1 MSEQPLD
8 LRRSSRLVRQH
19 GRAVC
24 AIAALGLVAGVVYT
38 ELRPPV
44 LTSTALVR
52 IASPQAAYSPSGAT
66 ALVAIAT
73 SDPVL
78 SLAQPNIQP
87 LVTKQTLQ
95 NELAVNSPTPGILA
109 IVAQGQTADQA
120 KDTANAVA
128 TAFVE
133 YVTSPGS
140 PSGSTGALT
149 LQPASTATGRP
160 LAVAIAIFGTLGLL
174 IGTALGVIGVLAVS
188 RRDRRLWQRDDI
200 ADSIG
205 VPVLASVP
213 VGHPTDAA
221 GWVNLLTDYEP
232 TAVDSWQLSGA
243 LDCLRVGRSGS
254 ADAGQSGGVSVA
266 VLSLQSDPGALAFG
280 PQLAAF
286 AASRGIRTHLIIGP
300 QDDPDATA
308 ALRAAC
314 TGIPPVE
321 HLQVTAGDQDNA
333 REESTAAL
341 TILIAV
347 VDEVAPRAADG
358 MPASMALL
366 AVSAGAATADELARI
381 ASSTANRGCRA
392 AGILVA
398 DPDCADDTTG
408 RLPQLA
414 RTTARWAPTRL
425 TGIPMETRQWMTQ
438 TRQS

>member
-1 MSEQPLD
+1 M
-8 LRRSSRLVRQH
+8 
-19 GRAVC
+19 
-24 AIAALGLVAGVVYT
+24 
-38 ELRPPV
+38 
-44 LTSTALVR
+44 
-52 IASPQAAYSPSGAT
+52 
-66 ALVAIAT
+66 
-73 SDPVL
+73 
-78 SLAQPNIQP
+78 
-87 LVTKQTLQ
+87 
-95 NELAVNSPTPGILA
+95 
-109 IVAQGQTADQA
+109 
-120 KDTANAVA
+120 
-128 TAFVE
+128 
-133 YVTSPGS
+133 
-140 PSGSTGALT
+140 
-149 LQPASTATGRP
+149 
-160 LAVAIAIFGTLGLL
+160 
-174 IGTALGVIGVLAVS
+174 IGVLAVS

-221 GWVNLLTDYEP
+221 GWMNLLTEYEP

-243 LDCLRVGRSGS
+243 LDYLGVGRSGS
-254 ADAGQSGGVSVA
+254 ADTGQSEGVSVA

-314 TGIPPVE
+314 TGMPPVE
-321 HLQVTAGDQDNA
+321 HLQVTVADQDIA
-333 REESTAAL
+333 RAESTAAL

-347 VDEVAPRAADG
+347 VDEVAPRVADG
-358 MPASMALL
+358 MPASMAML

-381 ASSTANRGCRA
+381 ASSTANRGRRA
-392 AGILVA
+392 AGIFVA
-398 DPDCADDTTG
+398 NPDSADDTTG

>member
-8 LRRSSRLVRQH
+8 LARSARLVRQH
-19 GRAVC
+19 WRAVC

-38 ELRPPV
+38 ELNPPV

-52 IASPQAAYSPSGAT
+52 IASPKDAYSGGGAT
-66 ALVAIAT
+66 ALVAIAS

-78 SLAQPNIQP
+78 SLAQPHIQP

-95 NELAVNSPTPGILA
+95 NELTVNSPASGILA
-109 IVAQGQTADQA
+109 IGAQGQSADQA

-133 YVTSPGS
+133 YVTSTKS
-140 PSGSTGALT
+140 PSGSTGALM

-160 LAVAIAIFGTLGLL
+160 LAVAIAISGTLGLL

-221 GWVNLLTDYEP
+221 GWMKLLTDYEP

-243 LDCLRVGRSGS
+243 LDYLGVGRSGS
-254 ADAGQSGGVSVA
+254 ADTGQSGGVSVA
-266 VLSLQSDPGALAFG
+266 VLSLPSDPGALAFG

-300 QDDPDATA
+300 RDDHDAAA

-321 HLQVTAGDQDNA
+321 HLRVTAGDQDNA

-341 TILIAV
+341 TILIGV
-347 VDEVAPRAADG
+347 VDEVAPRADG
-358 MPASMALL
+358 RPPPTAML

-381 ASSTANRGCRA
+381 ASSTANRGRRA
-392 AGILVA
+392 AGIFVA
-398 DPDCADDTTG
+398 NPDRADDTTG

-414 RTTARWAPTRL
+414 RTTAWWAPTRL